1 MIGKGHPEAAEN
13 AKALRK
19 SGSCLFFATDSN
31 LLFAREEHG
40 WVNLGHVVPLDGAR
54 WNEPIPKLKGYPY
67 AQGVR
72 LQGVK

>member
-40 WVNLGHVVPLDGAR
+40 WVNFWGTLFR
-54 WNEPIPKLKGYPY
+54 
-67 AQGVR
+67 
-72 LQGVK
+72 